1 MAAFSSELLHLERCT
16 VIKHV
21 DTLDLGRLI
30 WVWLKQALTAGGMLV
45 TIFRPRAG
53 RSCHST
59 HGRDARDNLSTTAGR
74 SCHSTHGRDAR
85 ATQSTGG
92 TPVPLNPRAG
102 RPCHS
107 CHSSARNEFRLAG
120 CFSFA
125 RKVLNPTCDS
135 WWIVQVRPTKRG

>member
-59 HGRDARDNLSTTAGR
+59 HGRDARDNLSTT
-74 SCHSTHGRDAR
+74 
-85 ATQSTGG
+85 GG
-92 TPVPLNPRAG
+92 MLVPLNPRAG
-102 RPCHS
+102 RP
-107 CHSSARNEFRLAG
+107 
-120 CFSFA
+120 
-125 RKVLNPTCDS
+125 
-135 WWIVQVRPTKRG
+135 